1 MLSGLAFSL
10 VLGYFRGEP
19 GENGHHRLDIDIRP
33 PNGYDLQ
40 CRGWQFSGLKEKGLE
55 DGNFV
60 PRTEVLKK
68 MPSFSNRRVF
78 VKGGFP
84 RIRVGLRE
92 LILSLI
98 SLMRRG

>member
-1 MLSGLAFSL
+1 VAFQ
-10 VLGYFRGEP
+10 GEP

-33 PNGYDLQ
+33 LNGYDLQ
-40 CRGWQFSGLKEKGLE
+40 CRGWQLSGFEEKGLE

-68 MPSFSNRRVF
+68 MPSFSNRGLF

-84 RIRVGLRE
+84 GIRGGLRE
-92 LILSLI
+92 LILSFL
-98 SLMRRG
+98 RRG